1 MVICNRIEINFQNF
15 VYNINK
21 NNSIYNVPYN
31 NFLHKNLFD
40 YKIEPTQKREI
51 SINTYYPAEFN
62 YFNSEKKHLEHIDE
76 YLNNIIIKK
85 CIKEKVLKFSN
96 KYFNNTTVSIHI
108 RTWYST
114 FNNSCNNSKAKMRN
128 KNSELL
134 LNSIYKLIDERIKND
149 DNITFFIAIDN
160 YKFRDIIKKKYPNKI
175 IFYERSNDLNNI
187 QNDFVELLLL
197 GYNKELIGNN
207 RSTFSKWSWYFKQD
221 ICKKTIMLD
230 QVTGQI
236 YYKGSKNTTQ

>member
-76 YLNNIIIKK
+76 YLNTQKHKSQERFENIK
-85 CIKEKVLKFSN
+85 CYTQIGLQ
-96 KYFNNTTVSIHI
+96 
-108 RTWYST
+108 
-114 FNNSCNNSKAKMRN
+114 
-128 KNSELL
+128 LL
-134 LNSIYKLIDERIKND
+134 TS
-149 DNITFFIAIDN
+149 A
-160 YKFRDIIKKKYPNKI
+160 
-175 IFYERSNDLNNI
+175 
-187 QNDFVELLLL
+187 
-197 GYNKELIGNN
+197 LIGEIQ
-207 RSTFSKWSWYFKQD
+207 SA
-221 ICKKTIMLD
+221 
-230 QVTGQI
+230 
-236 YYKGSKNTTQ
+236 